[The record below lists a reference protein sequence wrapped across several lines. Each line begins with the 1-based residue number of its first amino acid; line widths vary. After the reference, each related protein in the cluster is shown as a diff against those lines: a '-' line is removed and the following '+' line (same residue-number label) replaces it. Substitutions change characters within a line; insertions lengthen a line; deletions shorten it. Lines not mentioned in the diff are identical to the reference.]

1 MSVGSIERYQEWAR
15 HVEHDPRLLAEELKL
30 AFADELARLL
40 EARGLKRTEL
50 AAKLGT
56 NRGYITRVLNT
67 DYNLTIETMVR
78 IADALGAR
86 VSLHLH
92 PAGTY
97 VDWSEVPVERARRAH
112 SAKDTCYAS
121 RNHQDVPVVA
131 DKPAS
136 RPSRKGRGKGGLR

>member
-1 MSVGSIERYQEWAR
+1 MSVGSIERYREWAR
-15 HVEHDPRLLAEELKL
+15 QVEHDPRLLAEELKL

-50 AAKLGT
+50 ATKLGT

-86 VSLHLH
+86 VALHLH
-92 PAGTY
+92 PRDTG
-97 VDWSEVPVERARRAH
+97 VEWSEISIERRRPIR
-112 SAKDTCYAS
+112 SAKEICYPT
-121 RNHQDVPVVA
+121 RGRQDVPVVA

-136 RPSRKGRGKGGLR
+136 RQSRKGRGK

>member
-1 MSVGSIERYQEWAR
+1 MKVGSVERYREWAR
-15 HVEHDPRLLAEELKL
+15 RVERDPRLLAEELKL

-78 IADALGAR
+78 IADALGAS
-86 VSLHLH
+86 VALHLH
-92 PAGTY
+92 SRDTH
-97 VDWSEVPVERARRAH
+97 VDWSETPVGRARQTH
-112 SAKDTCYAS
+112 SAADVRYPC
-121 RNHQDVPVVA
+121 RNRQDVPVVA
-131 DKPAS
+131 DGPAS
-136 RPSRKGRGKGGLR
+136 RPSRKGRSK

>member
-1 MSVGSIERYQEWAR
+1 MSAGSIERYREWAR
-15 HVEHDPRLLAEELKL
+15 HIERDPRFLAEELKL

-56 NRGYITRVLNT
+56 NRGYVTRVLNT

-78 IADALGAR
+78 IADALGAC

-92 PAGTY
+92 PKDTH
-97 VDWSEVPVERARRAH
+97 VDWSEVPAEHPRRVH
-112 SAKDTCYAS
+112 SARDNSYVS
-121 RNHQDVPVVA
+121 RDRRDVPVVA

-136 RPSRKGRGKGGLR
+136 RKR